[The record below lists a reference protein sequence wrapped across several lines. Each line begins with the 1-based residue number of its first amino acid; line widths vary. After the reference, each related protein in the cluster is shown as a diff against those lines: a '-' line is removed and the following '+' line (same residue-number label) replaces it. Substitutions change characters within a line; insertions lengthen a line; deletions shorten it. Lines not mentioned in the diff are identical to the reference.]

1 MQIYT
6 YSLFQCSISVHVR
19 EMVRN
24 MIAYLGYV
32 CFNSNPYGLNGIV
45 LVSIPSKSKSL
56 SIYTNPYKLEIIE
69 QTLGWYCFVRRC
81 ICICMI

>member
-19 EMVRN
+19 ETVRN

-32 CFNSNPYGLNGIV
+32 CFNSNPNILKGIV
-45 LVSIPSKSKSL
+45 LVSIPIKSKSL
-56 SIYTNPYKLEIIE
+56 SIYANPFQFICIGNNRTNP
-69 QTLGWYCFVRRC
+69 
-81 ICICMI
+81 